1 MGNAIFPEEATVY
14 ITPIAIT
21 ASSLASTDA
30 VTAEVT
36 NFSQSGGE
44 EDVESVPVFG
54 GGNIDKTKPRTMIEV
69 SFDVVLRYDAAQATM
84 LRWDALKFGT
94 LVSSTS
100 TIKSNTSSE
109 YQRIYVQWT
118 NGTQYYTRAYNNVK
132 AVTFEPESSADEYLK
147 GTITFK
153 CSPTTADNIA
163 NHQIKSLAAS
173 TVVWS

>member
-1 MGNAIFPEEATVY
+1 MGNAIFPEQAAIY
-14 ITPIAIT
+14 ITSTSVA
-21 ASSLASTDA
+21 ASALATSDA

-44 EDVESVPVFG
+44 EDVEAIPVFG
-54 GGNIDKTKPRTMIEV
+54 GGNIDKVKPRTQIEV
-69 SFDVVLRYDAAQATM
+69 SFDVVLRYNTDQATM
-84 LRWDALKFGT
+84 LKWDELKFGT

-100 TIKSNTSSE
+100 TIKSNTSAE
-109 YQRIYVQWT
+109 YKRIYVQWT
-118 NGTQYYTRAYNNVK
+118 DGTSYYTRAYNNVR

-153 CSPTTADNIA
+153 CSPTTADDVA